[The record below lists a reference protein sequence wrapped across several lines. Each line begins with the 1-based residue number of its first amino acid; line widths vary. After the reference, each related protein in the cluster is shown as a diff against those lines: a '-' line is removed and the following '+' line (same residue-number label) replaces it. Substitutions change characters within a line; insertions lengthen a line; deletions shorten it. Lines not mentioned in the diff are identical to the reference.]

1 MKTMKKIT
9 TVLAATTLAFMFISC
24 ASNDTSDYD
33 YTYDYTEDESG
44 YINDT
49 EPVSSEDYL
58 ANIDPVELQSLF
70 FLYKSG
76 KKVTPKEIKQ
86 VYLVPRTNA
95 VELHFHNGA
104 NRRGIVL
111 RKAERDKILET
122 CRLFLQQYEEK
133 TLPHTKINKKN
144 AYFSSTCSLWY
155 GVLTPSNG
163 CERNIY
169 YMITEFINKKP
180 YLLIRF
186 APTQTTTGQNQSTP
200 KISLYM
206 SPSQIR
212 DFIEVMDQESLERT
226 IEETKKKAYTY

>member
-1 MKTMKKIT
+1 
-9 TVLAATTLAFMFISC
+9 MFIDMHVHAYLFPGPRQDGTTQFANPAQILSMYDAHGIEC
-24 ASNDTSDYD
+24 GALMPLIGPEFYLPQSN
-33 YTYDYTEDESG
+33 EE
-44 YINDT
+44 
-49 EPVSSEDYL
+49 
-58 ANIDPVELQSLF
+58 
-70 FLYKSG
+70 
-76 KKVTPKEIKQ
+76 
-86 VYLVPRTNA
+86 
-95 VELHFHNGA
+95 
-104 NRRGIVL
+104 
-111 RKAERDKILET
+111 ILET